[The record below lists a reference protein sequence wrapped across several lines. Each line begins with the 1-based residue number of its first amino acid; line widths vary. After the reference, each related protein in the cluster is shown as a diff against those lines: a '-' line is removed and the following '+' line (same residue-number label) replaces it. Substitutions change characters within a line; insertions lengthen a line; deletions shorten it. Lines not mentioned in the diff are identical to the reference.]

1 MKLPQ
6 IIFDIPSKLG
16 FLGPAVVFDG
26 LADVTLDIGRQWAGA
41 VVVLVVA
48 FATIALDETG
58 LDAALHPAWDV
69 VIDGLDAYSHANGLV
84 FAIHEALF
92 RLSVWLGEVDTHGD
106 KAILWYI
113 RSYECSEAVVS
124 QRTTDCETGYVGLRL
139 LTENLLTGGSGNGL
153 AFAHIVMSYFSNF
166 DAKIVIICETTK
178 HFSTKKIKKVLN
190 YTYYHVKD

>member
-1 MKLPQ
+1 
-6 IIFDIPSKLG
+6 
-16 FLGPAVVFDG
+16 LGPAGG
-26 LADVTLDIGRQWAGA
+26 LEEGADVLLLGGRERTGA

-69 VIDGLDAYSHANGLV
+69 VVDGLDAYSHANGLV
-84 FAIHEALF
+84 SAIHEALF

-113 RSYECSEAVVS
+113 GSYECSEAVVS

-153 AFAHIVMSYFSNF
+153 AFAHIVMFCFSNF

-178 HFSTKKIKKVLN
+178 HFSTKMIKKMLN
-190 YTYYHVKD
+190 YTYYHIKD